1 MFNPFSPVGGK
12 SYAEGM
18 NRYQASGDQNLIK
31 AAVAAALA
39 FLLLF
44 GAAIP
49 SYAEG
54 EEAPA
59 QEEAVAPAQ
68 EEEAP
73 AESDGYVPPPEAFE
87 GLGGWAVV
95 DPTTGIVYGVIVGD
109 WDEETWEE
117 VKNTRTVDGY
127 MGCPAPCALRF
138 QTRAT
143 ADGNVA
149 GWHGTQTNIDADG
162 NASQSNDGS
171 VRFDERSG
179 TFQINNQTGSGASS
193 QQTLVPEKTSR
204 DADGNGRSMDLH
216 TGLVD
221 IRTSKE
227 VVSGNQPAT
236 GDSNRENQ
244 SATVSTYQ
252 ENLADPTVDVNIT
265 LPGLGD
271 GGTVLQYV
279 FGTPGNTSLEPVDE
293 LGQVT
298 TDLIS
303 ILKGL
308 GFTKTEKTVDEETGE
323 ESSSEVLDDSNPFV
337 EAILNVTRGIADFLG
352 SLFGLGE
359 RTP

>member
-1 MFNPFSPVGGK
+1 
-12 SYAEGM
+12 M
-18 NRYQASGDQNLIK
+18 NRILTSGDQNLIK
-31 AAVAAALA
+31 AAFAAVLA

-49 SYAEG
+49 SYAE
-54 EEAPA
+54 EDQIPA
-59 QEEAVAPAQ
+59 V
-68 EEEAP
+68 
-73 AESDGYVPPPEAFE
+73 SDEYVPPPEAFE
-87 GLGGWAVV
+87 GPGGWAVV

-109 WDEETWEE
+109 WDEATWEE
-117 VKNTRTVDGY
+117 VKNTRTVDGF
-127 MGCPAPCALRF
+127 MGCPSPCALRF

-179 TFQINNQTGSGASS
+179 TFQINNQTGNGAST
-193 QQTLVPEKTSR
+193 QQTLIPEKTSR
-204 DADGNGRSMDLH
+204 DPDGTGRSMDLG
-216 TGLVD
+216 TGIVD
-221 IRTSKE
+221 IRASKE
-227 VVSGNQPAT
+227 VTSGNQ
-236 GDSNRENQ
+236 
-244 SATVSTYQ
+244 SARADTFRS
-252 ENLADPTVDVNIT
+252 NLADPTTDATIA
-265 LPGLGD
+265 LPGLGS

-279 FGTPGNTSLEPVDE
+279 FGSPGSTSLEPVNE

-308 GFTKTEKTVDEETGE
+308 GFTKTEAMVDEETGE
-323 ESSSEVLDDSNPFV
+323 ETTAEVLDESNPFV
-337 EAILNVTRGIADFLG
+337 EAILNVTQGIVDFLG